1 MDYLQ
6 INLCQSTEALVVI
19 DCSRCDYVS
28 ALKSIYHGIAI
39 NLINGRINQ
48 HRFNDSAYTRLRHV
62 ANVVVS
68 LLVIVLYVFI
78 TETCLHC

>member
-6 INLCQSTEALVVI
+6 INLCQSAEALVVI

-39 NLINGRINQ
+39 NLINGLINQ
-48 HRFNDSAYTRLRHV
+48 HRFNDSACTRIPRV
-62 ANVVVS
+62 TNVVVS
-68 LLVIVLYVFI
+68 LP
-78 TETCLHC
+78 